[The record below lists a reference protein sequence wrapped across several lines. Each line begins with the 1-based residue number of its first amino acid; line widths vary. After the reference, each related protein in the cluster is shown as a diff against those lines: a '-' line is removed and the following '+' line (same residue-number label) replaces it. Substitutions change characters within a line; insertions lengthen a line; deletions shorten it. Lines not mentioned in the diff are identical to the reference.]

1 MFNKGWGIVPECE
14 DCYYL
19 RPWGLNTQARNVNRK
34 LEKMRRNWTIFF
46 SCGDANVRF
55 FQVEKKRI
63 RVSFGANEV
72 RSMSPGAA
80 HSISPPPPSLGAAE
94 IVSGSAH
101 SRLGQPAAAVKMVP
115 TFKKVAVGAGKF
127 EMRKILMPAN
137 KTTASTS
144 PLGGQCCHLPSPV
157 KIFRLTWL
165 KKIRW
170 PFGRSLRPVQD
181 STYHFVKVCRIF

>member
-1 MFNKGWGIVPECE
+1 M
-14 DCYYL
+14 
-19 RPWGLNTQARNVNRK
+19 
-34 LEKMRRNWTIFF
+34 
-46 SCGDANVRF
+46 
-55 FQVEKKRI
+55 
-63 RVSFGANEV
+63 SFGANEV

-101 SRLGQPAAAVKMVP
+101 SRLGQPAAVKMVP

-127 EMRKILMPAN
+127 EMRKILMPAS
-137 KTTASTS
+137 KTTASSTS

-170 PFGRSLRPVQD
+170 PFGRRKKIAVMYFLSVVTQQEALFHSIPVFCG
-181 STYHFVKVCRIF
+181 HL